1 MSKRYYNCN
10 QVHHY
15 YHHHTYSK
23 NIRCTQFI
31 LFVQFLRCL
40 GSSEMVFGSDRNG
53 FIKDDDTRIL
63 ANEVSTL
70 DSTYDDDSDD
80 E

>member
-1 MSKRYYNCN
+1 
-10 QVHHY
+10 
-15 YHHHTYSK
+15 
-23 NIRCTQFI
+23 
-31 LFVQFLRCL
+31 
-40 GSSEMVFGSDRNG
+40 MVFGSDRNG